1 MIRRYI
7 IRQFQ
12 EDKKHWYY
20 SGTGLYGFSQ
30 RIDDSILFNHELD
43 AMEKRSELFDEFED
57 LQVIA
62 VKVKVQVV
70 RAK

>member
-20 SGTGLYGFSQ
+20 SETGLYGFSQ

-43 AMEKRSELFDEFED
+43 ALDKRSDLFDEFED

>member
-20 SGTGLYGFSQ
+20 SKTGLDGFSQ
-30 RIDDSILFNHELD
+30 RINDSILFNHEID
-43 AMEKRSELFDEFED
+43 AIQKRTELFEEFED